1 MENLLSSAEVAEMLG
16 IKNKTL
22 EQYRHHKRNELMPP
36 YIKIGRTIRYEKAA
50 VVAWLKNNVVG
61 EPL

>member
-22 EQYRHHKRNELMPP
+22 EQYRHHKRTELMPP
-36 YIKIGRTIRYEKAA
+36 FIRIGRTIRYEKAT